1 MRVITKNPLKFFW
14 QIYPKSYSSLDTWYR
29 VAKKAEWDSFDDIKR
44 DFGKRVDRVGK
55 FTVFDIG
62 GNKYRL
68 IVAIHYN
75 TQRIYVRY
83 VLTHAEYTHGDWKKG

>member
-1 MRVITKNPLKFFW
+1 MRVITINPLKFFW
-14 QIYPKSYSSLDTWYR
+14 QIHPNSRSPLEMWYR
-29 VAKKAEWDSFDDIKR
+29 VAKKAEWDSFDDVR
-44 DFGKRVDRVGK
+44 QDYGKRVDRVGK

-83 VLTHAEYTHGDWKKG
+83 VLTHAEYTRDNWKKE